1 MLARCSGVLQGFQRC
16 CHAPPPLQHY
26 VYIPFLTRITLVIGY
41 LISSLVLVLLGK
53 TKEAEQ
59 CFE

>member
-1 MLARCSGVLQGFQRC
+1 MVLRSSAGIPKALSC
-16 CHAPPPLQHY
+16 PSPPQHY
-26 VYIPFLTRITLVIGY
+26 VYVPFLTHITLVIGY
-41 LISSLVLVLLGK
+41 LISSLILVLLGK